1 MNPLLMMLLQS
12 IIFSY
17 MFRNDIPNFPLYLIC
32 GNTLF
37 TFFNETTSM
46 GLTSVIQNAPLIK
59 KVYIPKF
66 IFPVSQAVSRFVT
79 MLFSFGAVLLV
90 MIFTRATFYWTIFL
104 SWLPLVLLFFFSCG
118 LGLLLSALAVYFRDM
133 MHLYSILTMGWMYA
147 TPLFYPI
154 TALPETLQK
163 LLKLNPLYHY
173 INLFRN
179 LDDVRQHS
187 RPQHLD
193 CLHFFAPLPLWLLAC
208 WCSASC
214 KRTLS
219 CISDVR

>member
-1 MNPLLMMLLQS
+1 MMLLQS

-66 IFPVSQAVSRFVT
+66 IFPISQAVSRFVT

-90 MIFTRATFYWTIFL
+90 MIFTRATFYWTIFFEL
-104 SWLPLVLLFFFSCG
+104 AAAGAALLFQLR
-118 LGLLLSALAVYFRDM
+118 LGLLLSALGGVF
-133 MHLYSILTMGWMYA
+133 
-147 TPLFYPI
+147 P
-154 TALPETLQK
+154 
-163 LLKLNPLYHY
+163 
-173 INLFRN
+173 
-179 LDDVRQHS
+179 
-187 RPQHLD
+187 
-193 CLHFFAPLPLWLLAC
+193 
-208 WCSASC
+208 
-214 KRTLS
+214 
-219 CISDVR
+219 